1 MKSLNVAVVGAT
13 GLVGSKI
20 IEILEERNFPV
31 NNFYPLASKK
41 SAGKKIR
48 FKEKEYQ
55 VSELTEDSFNQDI
68 DIALFAAGGSVSEKY
83 VPIAVSKGI
92 RVVDNSS
99 YFRLDKD
106 VPLIIPEVNKASITK
121 DNYLIANPNCSTI
134 QSVLAI
140 KPIYDRYGIKR
151 IVFNTYQ
158 AVSGGGQKALD
169 DLYNRTNNNWKYKI
183 HNNVLAQIDDFLE
196 NGYTKEEMKMI
207 NETHKILAND
217 DINIT
222 ATAVRVPVE
231 NSHGVSIN
239 LELDSPYEL
248 ADIRQSLSEY
258 EGIKLVD
265 DIDKEIYPI
274 PTQATGKDEVYIG
287 RIRRDYSIENGLN
300 LWVVADNV
308 RKGAATNAVEI
319 AEVLLEEI
327 NNI

>member
-1 MKSLNVAVVGAT
+1 MRSLNVAVVGAT

-20 IEILEERNFPV
+20 IEILEEKNFPV
-31 NNFYPLASKK
+31 DKFYPLASKK
-41 SAGKKIR
+41 SAGKNIKFR
-48 FKEKEYQ
+48 EKEYQ

-83 VPIAVSKGI
+83 VPIAVSKGV

-99 YFRLDKD
+99 YFRLNQD

-169 DLYNRTNNNWKYKI
+169 DLYNRTNNKWKYKI

-231 NSHGVSIN
+231 NSHGVSTN

>member
-1 MKSLNVAVVGAT
+1 MRRLNVAVVGAS

-20 IEILEERNFPV
+20 IEVLEERDFPV

-48 FKEKEYQ
+48 FKEKEYEIE
-55 VSELTEDSFNQDI
+55 ELTENSFDKDI
-68 DIALFAAGGSVSEKY
+68 DIALFAAGGSVSEKF
-83 VPIAVSKGI
+83 VPIAVNQGV

-99 YFRLDKD
+99 YFRLDED
-106 VPLIIPEVNKASITK
+106 VPLVIPEVNKNVIGK

-140 KPIYDRYGIKR
+140 KPVYDKYGIKR

-158 AVSGGGQKALD
+158 AVSGGGQKALE
-169 DLYNRTNNNWKYKI
+169 DLENHTNNKWKYKI
-183 HNNVLAQIDDFLE
+183 HNNVLAQIDDFLD

-207 NETHKILAND
+207 NETHKILND
-217 DINIT
+217 DNINIT

-239 LELDSPYEL
+239 LELDKPYEL
-248 ADIRQSLSEY
+248 EGIRKCLSEY
-258 EGIKLVD
+258 EGIKVVD
-265 DIDKEIYPI
+265 DIENEIYPI
-274 PTQATGKDEVYIG
+274 PTQTTGKDEVYVG

-300 LWVVADNV
+300 LWVVADNI

-319 AEVLLEEI
+319 AEVLLGEI
-327 NNI
+327 NDI

>member
-140 KPIYDRYGIKR
+140 KPIYDR
-151 IVFNTYQ
+151 
-158 AVSGGGQKALD
+158 
-169 DLYNRTNNNWKYKI
+169 
-183 HNNVLAQIDDFLE
+183 
-196 NGYTKEEMKMI
+196 
-207 NETHKILAND
+207 
-217 DINIT
+217 
-222 ATAVRVPVE
+222 
-231 NSHGVSIN
+231 
-239 LELDSPYEL
+239 
-248 ADIRQSLSEY
+248 
-258 EGIKLVD
+258 
-265 DIDKEIYPI
+265 
-274 PTQATGKDEVYIG
+274 
-287 RIRRDYSIENGLN
+287 
-300 LWVVADNV
+300 
-308 RKGAATNAVEI
+308 
-319 AEVLLEEI
+319 
-327 NNI
+327 

>member
-1 MKSLNVAVVGAT
+1 MGNLNVAVVGAT

-20 IEILEERNFPV
+20 VEILEERDFPV
-31 NNFYPLASKK
+31 DNFYLLASKK

-55 VSELTEDSFNQDI
+55 VSELTEDSFNQGI
-68 DIALFAAGGSVSEKY
+68 DIALFAAGGTVSEKY
-83 VPIAVSKGI
+83 VPIAISKGV

-99 YFRLDKD
+99 YFRLDED
-106 VPLIIPEVNKASITK
+106 VPLVIPEVNKEDITK
-121 DNYLIANPNCSTI
+121 DDYLIANPNCSTI

-140 KPIYDRYGIKR
+140 KPIYDKYGIKR

-158 AVSGGGQKALD
+158 AVSGGGQKALE
-169 DLYNRTNNNWKYKI
+169 DLENRTNNKWKYKI
-183 HNNVLAQIDDFLE
+183 HNNVLAQIDDFLD

-207 NETHKILAND
+207 NESHKILND
-217 DINIT
+217 DGINIT

-248 ADIRQSLSEY
+248 KDIRQILSEY
-258 EGIKLVD
+258 EGIKVVD
-265 DIDKEIYPI
+265 DIDEEIYPI
-274 PTQATGKDEVYIG
+274 PTQVTGKDEVYIG

-300 LWVVADNV
+300 LWVVADNI

-319 AEVLLEEI
+319 AEVLLGEI
-327 NNI
+327 NDI

>member
-1 MKSLNVAVVGAT
+1 MRSLNVAVVGAT

-41 SAGKKIR
+41 SSGKNIKFR
-48 FKEKEYQ
+48 EKEYQ

-83 VPIAVSKGI
+83 VPIAVNKGI

-99 YFRLDKD
+99 YFRLDQD

-169 DLYNRTNNNWKYKI
+169 DLYNRTNNKWKYKI

-207 NETHKILAND
+207 NETHKILND
-217 DINIT
+217 EDINIT

-248 ADIRQSLSEY
+248 ADIRESLGEY

>member
-1 MKSLNVAVVGAT
+1 MRSLNVAVVGAT

-31 NNFYPLASKK
+31 DKFYPLASKK
-41 SAGKKIR
+41 SAGKNIKFR
-48 FKEKEYQ
+48 EKEYQ

-83 VPIAVSKGI
+83 VSIAVSKGI

-169 DLYNRTNNNWKYKI
+169 DLYNRTNNKWKYKI
-183 HNNVLAQIDDFLE
+183 HNNVLAQIDDFLD

-207 NETHKILAND
+207 NETHKILND
-217 DINIT
+217 EDINIT